1 MRNKEIATTI
11 LFLRHGATD
20 FPEDR
25 YYCDAVEDPPLNP
38 AGLKQAETWAEKLKT
53 KSIAAVY
60 VSPSR
65 RTQETARLATQ
76 ELSLPSQTLDGLR
89 ERSFGLWDGLT
100 TEEIKRKHAA
110 EWAGWKNDLLH
121 FVPSGG
127 ESLVGFSKR
136 VDQTIQELLSRHKIG
151 PQAKNYDLREVV
163 GGRHGN
169 HGVPHAGQTLLV
181 VTHVG
186 PIRMIVAAAL
196 GIPLENVKRLV
207 VGSCSTTQIE
217 YTESWPNLV
226 SFSLR
231 PESFYKERRNLSR

>member
-25 YYCDAVEDPPLNP
+25 YYCDSIEDPPLNTV
-38 AGLKQAETWAEKLKT
+38 GLKQAATWAERLKA
-53 KSIAAVY
+53 KSITAVY

-76 ELSLPSQTLDGLR
+76 GLSLPSQTLDGLR
-89 ERSFGLWDGLT
+89 ERSFGIWDGLT
-100 TEEIKRKHAA
+100 TEEIKSKHGA
-110 EWAGWKNDLLH
+110 EWSGWKNDLLH
-121 FVPSGG
+121 FTPSGG
-127 ESLVGFSKR
+127 ESLIGFSKR
-136 VDQTIQELLSRHKIG
+136 VDQTLQNLLSRH
-151 PQAKNYDLREVV
+151 
-163 GGRHGN
+163 
-169 HGVPHAGQTLLV
+169 AGETILV

-186 PIRMIVAAAL
+186 PIRSIVAAAL
-196 GIPLENVKRLV
+196 GVPLENLKRLV

-217 YTESWPNLV
+217 YTRSWPNLV

-231 PESFYKERRNLSR
+231 PETFYKEGL

>member
-38 AGLKQAETWAEKLKT
+38 AGLKQAATWAETLKT

-65 RTQETARLATQ
+65 RTQETARLATSGLG
-76 ELSLPSQTLDGLR
+76 LSGQTLDGLR
-89 ERSFGLWDGLT
+89 ERSFGVWDGLT
-100 TEEIKRKHAA
+100 TDEIKNKYPA
-110 EWAGWKNDLLH
+110 EWSGWKNDLLH
-121 FVPSGG
+121 FTPSGG

-136 VDQTIQELLSRHKIG
+136 VDQTVQGLLSR
-151 PQAKNYDLREVV
+151 
-163 GGRHGN
+163 
-169 HGVPHAGQTLLV
+169 HAGQTLLV

-207 VGSCSTTQIE
+207 VGSCSNTQIE

-231 PESFYKERRNLSR
+231 PELFYKEGP

>member
-1 MRNKEIATTI
+1 MRNKEPATTI

-25 YYCDAVEDPPLNP
+25 YYCDAIEDPPLNSI
-38 AGLKQAETWAEKLKT
+38 GLKQAATWTDRLKT
-53 KSIAAVY
+53 KLIAAAY

-76 ELSLPSQTLDGLR
+76 GLTLSSKTLEGLR
-89 ERSFGLWDGLT
+89 ERSFGIWDGLT
-100 TEEIKRKHAA
+100 TDEIKNKYPS
-110 EWAGWKNDLLH
+110 EWSGWKNDLLH
-121 FVPSGG
+121 YAPSGG
-127 ESLVGFSKR
+127 ESLVDFSKR
-136 VDQTIQELLSRHKIG
+136 VDQTVQGILSRHS
-151 PQAKNYDLREVV
+151 
-163 GGRHGN
+163 
-169 HGVPHAGQTLLV
+169 GQTLLV

-231 PESFYKERRNLSR
+231 PESFYKEGP

>member
-25 YYCDAVEDPPLNP
+25 YYCDAIEDPPLNA
-38 AGLKQAETWAEKLKT
+38 AGVKQAATWAGKLKER
-53 KSIAAVY
+53 SIKAIY

-76 ELSLPSQTLDGLR
+76 GLTIPSETLDGLR
-89 ERSFGLWDGLT
+89 ERSFGVWDGFT
-100 TEEIKRKHAA
+100 TEEIKIKYPA
-110 EWAGWKNDLLH
+110 EWSGWKNDLLN
-121 FVPSGG
+121 FTPSGG

-136 VDQTIQELLSRHKIG
+136 VDQTIQQLLSRHT
-151 PQAKNYDLREVV
+151 
-163 GGRHGN
+163 
-169 HGVPHAGQTLLV
+169 GQTLLV

-231 PESFYKERRNLSR
+231 PESFYKEDP

>member
-1 MRNKEIATTI
+1 MRNKEIATTM
-11 LFLRHGATD
+11 LFIRHGATD

-25 YYCDAVEDPPLNP
+25 YYCDAIEDPPLNTV
-38 AGLKQAETWAEKLKT
+38 GLKQAATWAEKLKT
-53 KSIAAVY
+53 KSILAAY

-76 ELSLPSQTLDGLR
+76 GLALPSETLEGLR
-89 ERSFGLWDGLT
+89 ERTFGIWDGLT
-100 TEEIKRKHAA
+100 TDEIKNKYPA
-110 EWAGWKNDLLH
+110 EWSGWKNDLLH

-136 VDQTIQELLSRHKIG
+136 VDQTVQGLLSR
-151 PQAKNYDLREVV
+151 
-163 GGRHGN
+163 
-169 HGVPHAGQTLLV
+169 HAGQTLLV

-186 PIRMIVAAAL
+186 PIRMIVTSAL

-207 VGSCSTTQIE
+207 VGSCSTTQME

-231 PESFYKERRNLSR
+231 PESFY

>member
-1 MRNKEIATTI
+1 MRNKEIATTM

-38 AGLKQAETWAEKLKT
+38 VGLKQAETWAEKLKT

-65 RTQETARLATQ
+65 RTQETARLATR

-121 FVPSGG
+121 FAPSGG

-136 VDQTIQELLSRHKIG
+136 VDQTIQELLSRHT
-151 PQAKNYDLREVV
+151 
-163 GGRHGN
+163 
-169 HGVPHAGQTLLV
+169 GQTLLV

>member
-25 YYCDAVEDPPLNP
+25 YYCDAIEDPPLNA
-38 AGLKQAETWAEKLKT
+38 AGVKQAATWAGKLKER
-53 KSIAAVY
+53 SIKAVY

-76 ELSLPSQTLDGLR
+76 GLTIPSEMLDGLR
-89 ERSFGLWDGLT
+89 ERSFGVWDGFT
-100 TEEIKRKHAA
+100 TEEIKIKYPA
-110 EWAGWKNDLLH
+110 EWSGWKNDLLN
-121 FVPSGG
+121 FTPSGG

-136 VDQTIQELLSRHKIG
+136 VDQTIQQLLSRHT
-151 PQAKNYDLREVV
+151 
-163 GGRHGN
+163 
-169 HGVPHAGQTLLV
+169 GQTLLV

-231 PESFYKERRNLSR
+231 PESFYKEDP